1 MLFFASPEVS
11 GSLTPSTSNVRTPP
25 LDSTPPIVL
34 VVFDEF
40 PVHSLL
46 DADGRIDQV
55 RFPHFAALAR
65 EASWFRE
72 TTTVSSQTVWAV
84 PAIVSAAIRSRPT
97 PCRRCATTRKTSLH
111 CSPIP
116 GAIVDGIA
124 ESVGILP
131 TIADV
136 LGMRLPFQVDGRSLV
151 GDGLPVRA
159 TRTFIDRSVKR
170 AARRISRF
178 GVGSYDAVYAVPGT
192 SELLGQSPAAFAG
205 RAGTL
210 RVKLAT
216 PEVFA
221 DVNTASDTLPL
232 HVRGRVFGRVTQPFA
247 VVVNGRIAATT
258 RMYQESGASVFGT
271 MISEGVLRP
280 GRNEIAIF
288 LVDRT
293 GGTTTLVSTLQ

>member
-1 MLFFASPEVS
+1 MKVCRGAAPAR
-11 GSLTPSTSNVRTPP
+11 RT
-25 LDSTPPIVL
+25 
-34 VVFDEF
+34 
-40 PVHSLL
+40 
-46 DADGRIDQV
+46 
-55 RFPHFAALAR
+55 
-65 EASWFRE
+65 
-72 TTTVSSQTVWAV
+72 
-84 PAIVSAAIRSRPT
+84 
-97 PCRRCATTRKTSLH
+97 
-111 CSPIP
+111 
-116 GAIVDGIA
+116 
-124 ESVGILP
+124 
-131 TIADV
+131 
-136 LGMRLPFQVDGRSLV
+136 SLV

-159 TRTFIDRSVKR
+159 TRTFIDRSLKR
-170 AARRISRF
+170 AARRDVTNWRLSSEVSLARRISRF